1 MTVNNKGVAII
12 AVLWVCALIMWIS
25 LEVSADNRLRGLEDA
40 QAWRKSQALY
50 LAIGGANEALA
61 RLGTSATLDMGSKSQ
76 GEWQPDGLPQVVE
89 YKTGRAIVVIEDETK
104 KVNINLV
111 DREQMRDV
119 LETAGFEEG
128 NSDVLADVIGDFI
141 DADDLPRLQGAERDQ
156 YKDMGLPAYLPFNE
170 RLSSIDQLLL
180 MPGVN
185 LEAFYGYHDI
195 AEDSEGDAS
204 DALSDAMLPGKDSLF
219 ELFTVYGKN
228 TLLQDADQDGIFED
242 DQEKG
247 TSSQEKSTGSSSK
260 QGELDDFGANDT
272 VTWVSGGTYRI
283 LSCGRAATGP
293 PSVVMCLIV
302 RYSPGSRNGYEV
314 LYRKIL

>member
-1 MTVNNKGVAII
+1 MIVNNRGVAII

-25 LEVSADNRLRGLEDA
+25 LEVSADNRLRGLEDT

-61 RLGTSATLDMGSKSQ
+61 RLGTSASLDMSGESQ
-76 GEWQPDGLPQVVE
+76 GEWQPDGLPQIVE

-156 YKDMGLPAYLPFNE
+156 YKDMGLPVYLPFNE
-170 RLSSIDQLLL
+170 RLTSIDQLLL

-185 LEAFYGYHDI
+185 LESFYGYHDT
-195 AEDSEGDAS
+195 AADSEVEAS
-204 DALSDAMLPGKDSLF
+204 NALSDAMLPGKDSLF

-228 TLLQDADQDGIFED
+228 TILQNTDEDGIFED

-247 TSSQEKSTGSSSK
+247 TSSQEKNTGSSMR
-260 QGELDDFGANDT
+260 QGELDDFGDNDV
-272 VTWVSGGTYRI
+272 VTWTPGGTYRI
-283 LSCGRAATGP
+283 LSCGRTATGP